1 MRAERLEREFDLDVV
16 WRPFELHPEIPEGGV
31 DRGEGRQRLEGYVS
45 PIHALAVE
53 EGLPYAPSRHTP
65 NSHRA
70 LEAAEFA
77 REQGAYASFHRAL
90 FEAYFGRGENIG
102 DVGVLTKLAVD
113 GGLDAAAMEGALTSG
128 RYAARVNELTEES
141 RQEGITG
148 TPTYVFECGERRF
161 PLVGA
166 QDYAV
171 FQNIA
176 QRMGAGARRDAAPL
190 P

>member
-16 WRPFELHPEIPEGGV
+16 WRPFELHPEIPESGV
-31 DRGEGRQRLEGYVS
+31 ERGERRPRPEGYVS
-45 PIHALAVE
+45 PIRALAEE

-77 REQGAYASFHRAL
+77 REHGAYAPFHRAL
-90 FEAYFGRGENIG
+90 FEAYFGRGEDIG
-102 DVGVLTKLAVD
+102 DVGVLDKLATD
-113 GGLDAAAMEGALTSG
+113 GGLDAAAMEEALASG
-128 RYAARVNELTEES
+128 RYTALVNELTEES
-141 RQEGITG
+141 RQQGITG
-148 TPTYVFECGERRF
+148 TPTYVFESGERRF

-176 QRMGAGARRDAAPL
+176 QRMGAKMRSHAAQP
-190 P
+190 